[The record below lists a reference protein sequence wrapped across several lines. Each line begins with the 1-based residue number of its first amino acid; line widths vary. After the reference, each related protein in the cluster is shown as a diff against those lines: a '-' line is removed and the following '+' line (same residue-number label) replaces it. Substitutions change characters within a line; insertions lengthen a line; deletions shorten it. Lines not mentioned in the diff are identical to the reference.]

1 MIIFCSRVVDVTLGT
16 LRHVMTA
23 RGYKK
28 LSPMF
33 GFFEALIWIIVGS
46 QVFKNIN
53 NIASYFAWAAGFAT
67 GTYVGLIIEERI
79 ALGIQIIRII
89 SNQSCDELIEAL
101 KKAKHGFTIVDGKG
115 AMGAVKLIYTIV
127 RRKNVTEVEGLIKQH
142 LPTAFYSV
150 EDVKDTNAGV
160 FTGREK
166 RIATVRRI
174 FAGK

>member
-1 MIIFCSRVVDVTLGT
+1 
-16 LRHVMTA
+16 
-23 RGYKK
+23 
-28 LSPMF
+28 MF

-53 NIASYFAWAAGFAT
+53 NIASYFAWAGGFAT
-67 GTYVGLIIEERI
+67 GTYVGLIIEERL

-89 SNQSCDELIEAL
+89 SNQNYDKLIEAL
-101 KKAKHGFTIVDGKG
+101 KNAKHGFTIVDGRG
-115 AMGAVKLIYTIV
+115 VMGAVTLIYTV
-127 RRKNVTEVEGLIKQH
+127 VMRKSVTEVEDLIKQH

-160 FTGREK
+160 FTGKEK
-166 RIATVRRI
+166 RTATFRRI